1 MDNVPFRIDHGEPR
15 RAARTVI
22 LHEGRVAFTC
32 GRGVMTKGHFQPILL
47 LIDAQLI
54 AGVCLGTFEDGLN
67 DGEIE
72 PFVLQ
77 FVMQKAQRRKTA
89 RMTARAPV
97 LEAINDLVAV
107 FHIRKSKRLV
117 HRLAI
122 RIDPIVDAQFGR
134 RVAKLSKVHD

>member
-1 MDNVPFRIDHGEPR
+1 
-15 RAARTVI
+15 
-22 LHEGRVAFTC
+22 
-32 GRGVMTKGHFQPILL
+32 MTKGHFQPILL

-54 AGVCLGTFEDGLN
+54 AGVCLGTLKNGLN